1 MRRGLAPLMPSHRC
15 FKWTEPLVGQK
26 DKNRKRISIDFD
38 WKFKLGDQ
46 KSASLENFDA
56 TDWRLLD
63 VPHDWSIEGEY
74 DERNPAGI
82 AGAYLPTGIGWY
94 RKSIDVQNLEKDDK
108 YFIEFDGVYMNSDVY
123 INGELLGNRPYATL
137 VLTIT

>member
-1 MRRGLAPLMPSHRC
+1 MQKVNKKNSKILLKYILLLILSIH
-15 FKWTEPLVGQK
+15 LVSCSQVTK
-26 DKNRKRISIDFD
+26 DKTRERISIDFD

-46 KSASLENFDA
+46 KSASLENFDD

-94 RKSIDVQNLEKDDK
+94 RKSIDVQNLEKDD
-108 YFIEFDGVYMNSDVY
+108 
-123 INGELLGNRPYATL
+123 
-137 VLTIT
+137 